1 MITTPTVRA
10 MALDDERR
18 PVPGH
23 TPAAPEVEVLV
34 RVYAE
39 EGRAIAV
46 RRTVHDADAPGPR
59 TVSIDALVL

>member
-1 MITTPTVRA
+1 MTITPTVRA
-10 MALDDERR
+10 IPLDGERR
-18 PVPGH
+18 PVPGR

-46 RRTVHDADAPGPR
+46 RRTVHDADDSGPH